1 VAQFAPLMPRAI
13 PPEKLDMVIDA
24 IRQQGGSARLEEIS
38 SKIARQ
44 VPRRTLQRWLKAL
57 TQAGRVEVVGQGP
70 ITVYRIPVAAP
81 AAPARDESAEDKDIP
96 LSISGKEVLDYV
108 GQPLSARQPVTYD
121 RSFLDRYEPNRTWYL
136 SESVR
141 KHLRKMGDTGELERP
156 AGTYGRE
163 VLNRLLIDLS
173 WSSSRLEGNTYD
185 RLDTVRLIEFGE
197 RAEGKDS
204 QEARMILNHKAAI
217 EMLVTNIE
225 TVGFNPYT
233 ILNLHGLLS
242 EDLLT
247 DPDASGRLRQR
258 SVDIGGSSYKPPGL
272 PQVIDELFR
281 EMLDR
286 ASRINDPF
294 EQSFFALVHIPYL
307 QPFDDVN
314 KRVSRLAANIPL
326 LKQNFCPLTFLGVP
340 QRTYISG
347 LLGIYEMTRIELLAD
362 VFVWAYERSTREYLA
377 VRQSLSDPDPVRL
390 RYHRQIHGLVGRI
403 VRDLSA
409 DPLAMIQEE
418 AHQLPESHRGTFI
431 ENVTDDLKRLHV
443 GVLARY
449 GLRPSEFEAWRK
461 HQNRPQAKQ

>member
-1 VAQFAPLMPRAI
+1 MPRVI
-13 PPEKLDMVIDA
+13 LSENLNLVIDA

-38 SKIARQ
+38 SKIAKP
-44 VPRRTLQRWLKAL
+44 VPRRTLQRWLKVL
-57 TQAGRVEVVGQGP
+57 TLTRRVEVIGQGP
-70 ITVYRIPVAAP
+70 VTVYRIPAAMP
-81 AAPARDESAEDKDIP
+81 AVSAAEESTEDKDIP
-96 LSISGKEVLDYV
+96 LSIPGKEILDYV
-108 GQPLSARQPVTYD
+108 RQPLSARQPVNYD
-121 RSFLDRYEPNRTWYL
+121 RNFLDRYEPNRTWYL

-141 KHLRKMGDTGELERP
+141 KRLRKMGDTGELERP

-173 WSSSRLEGNTYD
+173 WSSSRLEGNTYSQ
-185 RLDTVRLIEFGE
+185 LDTRRLIEFGE
-197 RAEGKDS
+197 RAEGKDA

-217 EMLVTNIE
+217 EMLVANIE
-225 TVGFNPYT
+225 TVEFNPYT

-258 SVDIGGSSYKPPGL
+258 FVDIGGSSYKPPGL
-272 PQVIDELFR
+272 PQVIDERFR
-281 EMLDR
+281 EMLDK
-286 ASRINDPF
+286 ASRIADPF

-326 LKQNFCPLTFLGVP
+326 FKQNFCPLTFLGVP

-347 LLGIYEMTRIELLAD
+347 LLGVYEMTRIELLAD

-377 VRQSLSDPDPVRL
+377 VRQSISDPDPVRL
-390 RYHRQIHGLVGRI
+390 RYHRQIHDLVGRL
-403 VRDLSA
+403 VRELNA
-409 DPLAMIQEE
+409 DPLAVIQEE
-418 AHQLPESHRGTFI
+418 AAKLPDSHRATFT
-431 ENVTDDLKRLHV
+431 ENVTDDLKRLHE

-449 GLRPSEFEAWRK
+449 GLRTSEFEIWRN
-461 HQNRPQAKQ
+461 HQNRLRANQ

>member
-1 VAQFAPLMPRAI
+1 MPRAI
-13 PPEKLDMVIDA
+13 PFENLNLVIDA

-38 SKIARQ
+38 SKIAKPI
-44 VPRRTLQRWLKAL
+44 PRRTLQRWLKAL
-57 TQAGRVEVVGQGP
+57 TQAGRVEMVGQGP
-70 ITVYRIPVAAP
+70 VTVYRIPAALP
-81 AAPARDESAEDKDIP
+81 AVSPAEGSTEDQDIP
-96 LSISGKEVLDYV
+96 LSIPGKEILDYV
-108 GQPLSARQPVTYD
+108 RQSLSARQPVNYD
-121 RSFLDRYEPNRTWYL
+121 RNFLDRYEPNQTWYL
-136 SESVR
+136 SEGVR
-141 KHLRKMGDTGELERP
+141 KRLRKMGDTGELERP

-173 WSSSRLEGNTYD
+173 WSSSRLEGNTYSQ
-185 RLDTVRLIEFGE
+185 LDTRRLIEFGE
-197 RAEGKDS
+197 RAEGKDA

-217 EMLVTNIE
+217 EMLVANIE
-225 TVGFNPYT
+225 TVGFNAYT

-272 PQVIDELFR
+272 PQMIDELFR
-281 EMLDR
+281 EVLDK
-286 ASRINDPF
+286 ANQITDPF

-326 LKQNFCPLTFLGVP
+326 FKQNFCPLTFLGVP

-347 LLGIYEMTRIELLAD
+347 LLGVYEMSRVELLAD

-390 RYHRQIHGLVGRI
+390 RYHRQIHDLVGRL
-403 VRDLSA
+403 VRELNA
-409 DPLAMIQEE
+409 DPLVVIQEE
-418 AHQLPESHRGTFI
+418 AAKLPDAHRATFI
-431 ENVTDDLKRLHV
+431 ENVTDDLKRLHE

-449 GLRPSEFEAWRK
+449 GLRPSEFKTWRSHRK
-461 HQNRPQAKQ
+461 

>member
-1 VAQFAPLMPRAI
+1 MARNI
-13 PPEKLDMVIDA
+13 SPENLNLVIDA
-24 IRQQGGSARLEEIS
+24 IRLKGGSPRLDEIS
-38 SKIARQ
+38 SQLGKP

-57 TQAGRVEVVGQGP
+57 AEASRVEVVGQGRV
-70 ITVYRIPVAAP
+70 TVYRIPATTPPPVAA
-81 AAPARDESAEDKDIP
+81 DVGTEESAIP
-96 LSISGKEVLDYV
+96 LSISGAEILEYV
-108 GQPLSARQPVTYD
+108 RRPLGARQPVTYD
-121 RSFLDRYEPNRTWYL
+121 RSFLDRYMPNQTSYL

-141 KHLRKMGDTGELERP
+141 KHLGRMGNTGELERP

-173 WSSSRLEGNTYD
+173 WSSSRLEGNTYSQ
-185 RLDTVRLIEFGE
+185 LDTRRLIEFGE
-197 RAEGKDS
+197 RAEGKDA

-217 EMLVTNIE
+217 EMLVANIE
-225 TVGFNPYT
+225 TIGFNPYT

-258 SVDIGGSSYKPPGL
+258 SVDIGGSSYKPPGM

-281 EMLDR
+281 EMLDK
-286 ASRINDPF
+286 ASRIADPF

-326 LKQNFCPLTFLGVP
+326 FKQNFCPLTFLGVP
-340 QRTYISG
+340 QHIYISG
-347 LLGIYEMTRIELLAD
+347 LIGVYEMTRIELLAD

-377 VRQSLSDPDPVRL
+377 VRQSLTDPDPVRL
-390 RYHRQIHGLVGRI
+390 RYHRQIHDLVGRL
-403 VRDLSA
+403 VRELND
-409 DPLAMIQEE
+409 DPLAVIQEE
-418 AHQLPESHRGTFI
+418 AAKLPEAHRAAFI
-431 ENVTDDLKRLHV
+431 ENVTDDLKRLHE

-449 GLRPSEFEAWRK
+449 GLRPSEFEIWRRGRK
-461 HQNRPQAKQ
+461 

>member
-1 VAQFAPLMPRAI
+1 MPRVI
-13 PPEKLDMVIDA
+13 LSENLNLVIDA
-24 IRQQGGSARLEEIS
+24 IRQQGGSARMEEIS
-38 SKIARQ
+38 SRIAKP

-57 TQAGRVEVVGQGP
+57 TQAGRIEVIGQGP
-70 ITVYRIPVAAP
+70 VTAYRIPATALAVSATE
-81 AAPARDESAEDKDIP
+81 ESAEDNDIP
-96 LSISGKEVLDYV
+96 LSIPGKEILDYV
-108 GQPLSARQPVTYD
+108 RQPLSARQPVNYD

-136 SESVR
+136 SESIR
-141 KHLRKMGDTGELERP
+141 KRLRKMGDTGELERP

-173 WSSSRLEGNTYD
+173 WSSSRLEGNTYSQ
-185 RLDTVRLIEFGE
+185 LDTRRLIEFGE
-197 RAEGKDS
+197 RAEGKDA

-217 EMLVTNIE
+217 EMLMANIE
-225 TVGFNPYT
+225 TVGFNTYT

-242 EDLLT
+242 EDLLI
-247 DPDASGRLRQR
+247 DPDASGRLRRR

-281 EMLDR
+281 EMLDK
-286 ASRINDPF
+286 ANQITDPF
-294 EQSFFALVHIPYL
+294 EQSFFVLAHIPYL

-340 QRTYISG
+340 QRTYVSG
-347 LLGIYEMTRIELLAD
+347 LLGVYEMTRIELLAD

-390 RYHRQIHGLVGRI
+390 RYHRQIHDLVGRL
-403 VRDLSA
+403 VREPTA
-409 DPLAMIQEE
+409 HPLAVIQGE
-418 AHQLPESHRGTFI
+418 AAKLPESHRAAFI
-431 ENVTDDLKRLHV
+431 ENVTDDLKRLHE

-449 GLRPSEFEAWRK
+449 GLRLSEFEAWRS
-461 HQNRPQAKQ
+461 HQNQ

>member
-1 VAQFAPLMPRAI
+1 M
-13 PPEKLDMVIDA
+13 
-24 IRQQGGSARLEEIS
+24 
-38 SKIARQ
+38 
-44 VPRRTLQRWLKAL
+44 
-57 TQAGRVEVVGQGP
+57 
-70 ITVYRIPVAAP
+70 
-81 AAPARDESAEDKDIP
+81 
-96 LSISGKEVLDYV
+96 
-108 GQPLSARQPVTYD
+108 
-121 RSFLDRYEPNRTWYL
+121 
-136 SESVR
+136 
-141 KHLRKMGDTGELERP
+141 
-156 AGTYGRE
+156 
-163 VLNRLLIDLS
+163 
-173 WSSSRLEGNTYD
+173 
-185 RLDTVRLIEFGE
+185 
-197 RAEGKDS
+197 
-204 QEARMILNHKAAI
+204 
-217 EMLVTNIE
+217 
-225 TVGFNPYT
+225 
-233 ILNLHGLLS
+233 
-242 EDLLT
+242 
-247 DPDASGRLRQR
+247 
-258 SVDIGGSSYKPPGL
+258 
-272 PQVIDELFR
+272 IDELFR

-307 QPFDDVN
+307 EPFDDVN
-314 KRVSRLAANIPL
+314 KRVSRLAANVPL

>member
-1 VAQFAPLMPRAI
+1 MARNI
-13 PPEKLDMVIDA
+13 SPENLNLVIDA
-24 IRQQGGSARLEEIS
+24 IRVKGGSARLEEIS
-38 SKIARQ
+38 LQLGKP

-57 TQAGRVEVVGQGP
+57 AETGRVEVMGQGRV
-70 ITVYRIPVAAP
+70 TVYRIPATTPAP
-81 AAPARDESAEDKDIP
+81 AAADAGTEESAIP
-96 LSISGKEVLDYV
+96 LSISGAEILEYV
-108 GQPLSARQPVTYD
+108 RRPLGARQPVTYD
-121 RSFLDRYEPNRTWYL
+121 RSFLDRYVPNQTSYL
-136 SESVR
+136 SASVR
-141 KHLRKMGDTGELERP
+141 KHLSRMGNTGELERP

-173 WSSSRLEGNTYD
+173 WSSSRLEGNTYSQ
-185 RLDTVRLIEFGE
+185 LDTRRLIEFGE
-197 RAEGKDS
+197 RAEGKDA

-217 EMLVTNIE
+217 EMLVADIE

-281 EMLDR
+281 EMLDK
-286 ASRINDPF
+286 ASRITDPF

-314 KRVSRLAANIPL
+314 KRVSRLAVNIPL
-326 LKQNFCPLTFLGVP
+326 FKQNFCPLTFLGVP

-347 LLGIYEMTRIELLAD
+347 LIGVYEMTRIELLAD

-390 RYHRQIHGLVGRI
+390 RYHRQIHDLVGRL
-403 VRDLSA
+403 VRELNA
-409 DPLAMIQEE
+409 DPLAVIQEE
-418 AHQLPESHRGTFI
+418 AAKLAESHRTSFT
-431 ENVTDDLKRLHV
+431 ENVTDDLKRLHE

-449 GLRPSEFEAWRK
+449 GLRPSELEVWRS
-461 HQNRPQAKQ
+461 HQNRHRAN

>member
-1 VAQFAPLMPRAI
+1 MAQFAPLMPRAI

-70 ITVYRIPVAAP
+70 ITAYRIPVAAP

-258 SVDIGGSSYKPPGL
+258 SVDIGGSSC
-272 PQVIDELFR
+272 
-281 EMLDR
+281 
-286 ASRINDPF
+286 
-294 EQSFFALVHIPYL
+294 
-307 QPFDDVN
+307 
-314 KRVSRLAANIPL
+314 
-326 LKQNFCPLTFLGVP
+326 LK
-340 QRTYISG
+340 
-347 LLGIYEMTRIELLAD
+347 
-362 VFVWAYERSTREYLA
+362 
-377 VRQSLSDPDPVRL
+377 
-390 RYHRQIHGLVGRI
+390 
-403 VRDLSA
+403 
-409 DPLAMIQEE
+409 
-418 AHQLPESHRGTFI
+418 
-431 ENVTDDLKRLHV
+431 
-443 GVLARY
+443 
-449 GLRPSEFEAWRK
+449 
-461 HQNRPQAKQ
+461 